1 MLFIWV
7 VTNSLANLFEINQ
20 SLLNCFVVKKVA
32 FVISRSCSAPQC
44 GGYLRDLALFDQ
56 LLYNSSQGEG
66 QECSTRGRL
75 FGELG
80 ASVFV
85 VRLTLEAE
93 RKSPS
98 NCDED
103 QK

>member
-1 MLFIWV
+1 M
-7 VTNSLANLFEINQ
+7 
-20 SLLNCFVVKKVA
+20 
-32 FVISRSCSAPQC
+32 
-44 GGYLRDLALFDQ
+44 
-56 LLYNSSQGEG
+56 EG
-66 QECSTRGRL
+66 QGGCSTRGRL

-98 NCDED
+98 TSHERFKKYSCAVDSCGKKIQL
-103 QK
+103 QKYSLQLRKRQLQLQKLELQIRFQVQKSFKINN

>member
-1 MLFIWV
+1 MDV
-7 VTNSLANLFEINQ
+7 Q
-20 SLLNCFVVKKVA
+20 
-32 FVISRSCSAPQC
+32 
-44 GGYLRDLALFDQ
+44 
-56 LLYNSSQGEG
+56 EG
-66 QECSTRGRL
+66 QGCSTRGRL

-98 NCDED
+98 SEYLVLKACPFASLPND
-103 QK
+103 QGIME

>member
-1 MLFIWV
+1 MEAAV
-7 VTNSLANLFEINQ
+7 SLQKQTHIIFYIDEN
-20 SLLNCFVVKKVA
+20 
-32 FVISRSCSAPQC
+32 
-44 GGYLRDLALFDQ
+44 GHLRHD
-56 LLYNSSQGEG
+56 
-66 QECSTRGRL
+66 RGVRL

-98 NCDED
+98 NNEYKRRFLLIFSLLMICVH
-103 QK
+103 